1 MRKRFFAL
9 VTAAALALSMIGCG
23 EKETPVESSVYSE
36 GNHTKEAGGEAS
48 VESGIYTAGTYTG
61 EAVGYGGTVSVTI
74 TTDANNITD
83 VKITG
88 DQETPAVG
96 GAALETLAGQI
107 KEIQSAEI
115 DGVSGATLTSNA
127 AREGA
132 AKAIAAARGERME
145 AAALTPGTY
154 TATKEGYQKEHVTVS
169 VTVDANSI
177 TDVQIVEVTDHP
189 STITDAPCRQ
199 IPAAI
204 LVNQTYNVDGVTG
217 ATFTSNAIRNAVRDC
232 LEQAG
237 GSEAFSGAV
246 EKVSLT
252 QGEDAHTD
260 ILVVGGGAAGM
271 VAAADAYSGNN
282 VDEVSGLKV
291 MLIEKAGFLGGSTSV
306 SGGCF
311 YTYEDES
318 GGYDEAWRQNV
329 VREEIEHLAGDKQE
343 NFNEALLYG
352 ETGVMARTLQLLN
365 HAYATFT
372 DTGLGWLCFDP
383 PEGGEDKKWAGSYMT
398 KKMNVYLPTTDIDVR
413 LETGATDLLMDENGA
428 VIGVAVKDK
437 TSTYN
442 IYAGKVILACGGF
455 GANKEMTARY
465 APDYAD
471 ALVFCAGTNT
481 GDGIAM
487 AVEAGAGLVGDT
499 MFTQLGV
506 NDIIGIRPD
515 FCMPFIFGMGKFMG
529 VNLNGERFMNEY
541 VTGYNRAQAVA
552 HQDNTT
558 GWGIVD
564 SDNENAGALGS
575 ESDLEAGYV
584 FVADTL
590 EELAEKIGIPADKLV
605 ESAEAYNAV
614 IDSNGT
620 DPFGNSAETMDRL
633 DTAPYYGWLMRP
645 CTITS
650 LVAVKVDDSARV
662 LDEDGQPI
670 ENLFAAGDMV
680 LGNLLKCYNAARG
693 VGNAIYSGDL
703 AAQTAKAELQ
713 SK

>member
-1 MRKRFFAL
+1 MRKRIFAL
-9 VTAAALALSMIGCG
+9 VTAVALVLSMAGCG
-23 EKETPVESSVYSE
+23 KKEDPVESSVSTAPP
-36 GNHTKEAGGEAS
+36 HTEETMGES
-48 VESGIYTAGTYTG
+48 TVESGVYTAGTYTG
-61 EAVGYGGTVSVTI
+61 EAMGYGGTVTVTI
-74 TTDANNITD
+74 TTDASSITD
-83 VKITG
+83 VKVTG

-96 GAALETLAGQI
+96 GAALETLAEQI
-107 KEIQSAEI
+107 KKAQSVEI
-115 DGVSGATLTSNA
+115 DGVSGATFTSNA
-127 AREGA
+127 AKDSA
-132 AKAIAAARGERME
+132 AKAIAAARGEKIE
-145 AAALTPGTY
+145 TAALTPGTY

-177 TDVQIVEVTDHP
+177 TDVRIVEVTDHP
-189 STITDAPCRQ
+189 STITDAPCDQ

-204 LVNQTYNVDGVTG
+204 LANQTYNVDGVTG
-217 ATFTSNAIRNAVRDC
+217 ATFTSNAIKNAVRDC

-237 GSEAFSGAV
+237 GSDAFSAAM

-252 QGEDAHTD
+252 QAEDVHTD

-271 VAAADAYSGNN
+271 VAAAEAYSGDS

-311 YTYEDES
+311 YTYEDET
-318 GGYDEAWRQNV
+318 GAYDEVWRQKV
-329 VREEIEHLAGDKQE
+329 VQEEMEHLAGDKQE
-343 NFNEALLYG
+343 NFNEDLLYG
-352 ETGVMARTLQLLN
+352 ETGVMDRTLQLLN

-398 KKMNVYLPTTDIDVR
+398 KKMNVYLPTTDIDIR
-413 LETGATDLLMDENGA
+413 LETAATGLLTDESGA
-428 VIGVAVKDK
+428 VIGVTVKDK

-455 GANKEMTARY
+455 GANKEMTAKY
-465 APDYAD
+465 APDYVD
-471 ALVFCAGTNT
+471 TLVFCAGTNT
-481 GDGIAM
+481 GDGMAM

-529 VNLNGERFMNEY
+529 VNAHGERFLNEY
-541 VTGYNRAQAVA
+541 ITGYNRAQAVA

-564 SDNENAGALGS
+564 SDNENAGVLGS

-590 EELAEKIGIPADKLV
+590 EELAEKIDIPAAKLV
-605 ESAEAYNAV
+605 ESANAYNAI
-614 IDSNGT
+614 IDGNGT

-633 DTAPYYGWLMRP
+633 DTAPYYAWLMRP

-650 LVAVKVDDSARV
+650 LVAVTVDDGARV
-662 LDEDGQPI
+662 LNEDGQPI

-680 LGNLLKCYNAARG
+680 LGNLLKCYSAARG

-713 SK
+713 NE

>member
-1 MRKRFFAL
+1 M
-9 VTAAALALSMIGCG
+9 
-23 EKETPVESSVYSE
+23 
-36 GNHTKEAGGEAS
+36 
-48 VESGIYTAGTYTG
+48 ESGIYTAGTYTG

-252 QGEDAHTD
+252 QGEDVHTD

-271 VAAADAYSGNN
+271 VAAAEAYSGNN

-318 GGYDEAWRQNV
+318 GVYDEAWCQNV

-372 DTGLGWLCFDP
+372 DTGLG
-383 PEGGEDKKWAGSYMT
+383 
-398 KKMNVYLPTTDIDVR
+398 
-413 LETGATDLLMDENGA
+413 
-428 VIGVAVKDK
+428 
-437 TSTYN
+437 
-442 IYAGKVILACGGF
+442 
-455 GANKEMTARY
+455 
-465 APDYAD
+465 
-471 ALVFCAGTNT
+471 
-481 GDGIAM
+481 
-487 AVEAGAGLVGDT
+487 
-499 MFTQLGV
+499 
-506 NDIIGIRPD
+506 
-515 FCMPFIFGMGKFMG
+515 
-529 VNLNGERFMNEY
+529 
-541 VTGYNRAQAVA
+541 
-552 HQDNTT
+552 
-558 GWGIVD
+558 
-564 SDNENAGALGS
+564 
-575 ESDLEAGYV
+575 
-584 FVADTL
+584 
-590 EELAEKIGIPADKLV
+590 
-605 ESAEAYNAV
+605 
-614 IDSNGT
+614 
-620 DPFGNSAETMDRL
+620 
-633 DTAPYYGWLMRP
+633 
-645 CTITS
+645 
-650 LVAVKVDDSARV
+650 
-662 LDEDGQPI
+662 
-670 ENLFAAGDMV
+670 
-680 LGNLLKCYNAARG
+680 
-693 VGNAIYSGDL
+693 
-703 AAQTAKAELQ
+703 
-713 SK
+713 

>member
-83 VKITG
+83 VMITG

-252 QGEDAHTD
+252 QGEDVHTD

-271 VAAADAYSGNN
+271 VAAAEAYSGNN

-318 GGYDEAWRQNV
+318 GVYDEAWCQNV

-383 PEGGEDKKWAGSYMT
+383 PEARTRNGPA
-398 KKMNVYLPTTDIDVR
+398 
-413 LETGATDLLMDENGA
+413 AT
-428 VIGVAVKDK
+428 
-437 TSTYN
+437 
-442 IYAGKVILACGGF
+442 
-455 GANKEMTARY
+455 
-465 APDYAD
+465 
-471 ALVFCAGTNT
+471 
-481 GDGIAM
+481 
-487 AVEAGAGLVGDT
+487 
-499 MFTQLGV
+499 
-506 NDIIGIRPD
+506 
-515 FCMPFIFGMGKFMG
+515 
-529 VNLNGERFMNEY
+529 
-541 VTGYNRAQAVA
+541 
-552 HQDNTT
+552 
-558 GWGIVD
+558 
-564 SDNENAGALGS
+564 
-575 ESDLEAGYV
+575 
-584 FVADTL
+584 
-590 EELAEKIGIPADKLV
+590 
-605 ESAEAYNAV
+605 
-614 IDSNGT
+614 
-620 DPFGNSAETMDRL
+620 
-633 DTAPYYGWLMRP
+633 
-645 CTITS
+645 
-650 LVAVKVDDSARV
+650 
-662 LDEDGQPI
+662 
-670 ENLFAAGDMV
+670 
-680 LGNLLKCYNAARG
+680 
-693 VGNAIYSGDL
+693 
-703 AAQTAKAELQ
+703 
-713 SK
+713 